1 MSDTANAA
9 APSTENTAPITEESS
24 TDTES
29 TEEGATEEQAVA
41 PAAKKEDA
49 NRKKKLKL
57 KVDGEEYD
65 EDIDFDNEEDLIK
78 KLQYSKVAQKRMSE
92 KAQLEKEVENFL
104 TELRKNPRKVL
115 SDPRIGVD
123 IKQLAASMIE
133 EEIEN
138 SKKSP
143 DQLEREKL
151 QARLQ
156 ELEDERKK
164 EKEDAQ
170 KRELDTLQQRE
181 FERYDMLMTKAI
193 EKSDLPK
200 SPYVVK
206 KMADYML
213 MGLKDGLDI
222 TPEDVL
228 PMVRD
233 EIQND
238 LKEMFAV
245 MPDEVIEAIVGKD
258 VFTRVRKKNVAKAK
272 AGTPP
277 KPINSSVKDSGTK
290 ESKSNDSSAK
300 KISYKDFFNM

>member
-1 MSDTANAA
+1 MSDTPSTA
-9 APSTENTAPITEESS
+9 APTTESTAPITEESS

-29 TEEGATEEQAVA
+29 TEEALPEQQAA
-41 PAAKKEDA
+41 PAIKDA
-49 NRKKKLKL
+49 NRKKKLKY
-57 KVDGEEYD
+57 KVDGEEFD
-65 EDIDFDNEEDLIK
+65 EEIDFDNEEELVK
-78 KLQYSKVAQKRMSE
+78 KLQYSKVAHKRMNE

-123 IKQLAASMIE
+123 IKQLAASMVE
-133 EEIEN
+133 EEIQN
-138 SKKSP
+138 SRKSP
-143 DQLEREKL
+143 EQLEKEKL

-156 ELEDERKK
+156 ELEDERKH
-164 EKEDAQ
+164 EKEEAQ

-181 FERYDMLMTKAI
+181 FERYDTLMTKAI

-228 PMVRD
+228 PMVRE

-245 MPDEVIEAIVGKD
+245 MPDEVIEAMVGKD

-272 AGTPP
+272 AAPP
-277 KPINSSVKDSGTK
+277 KPLNSSVKDSGAK
-290 ESKSNDSSAK
+290 DSRSSEASGK